1 MNNGEPWNKLLAC
14 ARIFTE
20 MQAMEP
26 MLRGGYGITITRS
39 GDHVVSC
46 KVYAWG
52 STAAS
57 HRHKVRAKD
66 VTNEAELDAEMYA
79 LWCQLVAKKLVE
91 TEVVKSEGKEGNNE

>member
-14 ARIFTE
+14 ARIFME

-26 MLRGGYGITITRS
+26 LLRGGYGMTITRS
-39 GDHVVSC
+39 GDHVISL
-46 KVYAWG
+46 KVYALG
-52 STAAS
+52 DSTAL

-79 LWCQLVAKKLVE
+79 LWCQLVAKKLVK
-91 TEVVKSEGKEGNNE
+91 TEDGKEAANG

>member
-14 ARIFTE
+14 ARIFME

-26 MLRGGYGITITRS
+26 LLRGGYGITITRS
-39 GDHVVSC
+39 GDHVISC

-52 STAAS
+52 DSKTL

-66 VTNEAELDAEMYA
+66 VTNEQELRREIDA
-79 LWCQLVAKKLVE
+79 LWRELVEKKLVK
-91 TEVVKSEGKEGNNE
+91 TEDGKEESHD

>member
-1 MNNGEPWNKLLAC
+1 MNNGEPWNNLLAC
-14 ARIFTE
+14 SRLFVE
-20 MQAMEP
+20 VQAMEP
-26 MLRGGYGITITRS
+26 LLRGGYGMTITRS
-39 GDHVVSC
+39 GDHVISL

-52 STAAS
+52 DSKAM

-91 TEVVKSEGKEGNNE
+91 TEVVKSN

>member
-14 ARIFTE
+14 ARIFIE

-26 MLRGGYGITITRS
+26 LLRGGYGITITRS
-39 GDHVVSC
+39 GDHVISC

-91 TEVVKSEGKEGNNE
+91 TEVVKEESHD

>member
-1 MNNGEPWNKLLAC
+1 MTNGEPWNKLLAC
-14 ARIFTE
+14 ARIFME

-26 MLRGGYGITITRS
+26 LLRGGYGITITRS
-39 GDHVVSC
+39 GDHVISC

-66 VTNEAELDAEMYA
+66 VTNESELDAEMYA
-79 LWCQLVAKKLVE
+79 LWCQLVAKKLVKA
-91 TEVVKSEGKEGNNE
+91 EVVKEESHD

>member
-14 ARIFTE
+14 ARIFME

-26 MLRGGYGITITRS
+26 LLRGGYGMSITRS
-39 GDHVVSC
+39 GDHVISC

-66 VTNEAELDAEMYA
+66 VTNEQELRREMDALWRELVTKRLIDLDA
-79 LWCQLVAKKLVE
+79 L
-91 TEVVKSEGKEGNNE
+91 GKGAAND